1 MVMRTKTA
9 WNKNKRREV
18 WKTMG
23 RFLSILSIVA
33 LGVGFFS
40 GLKVTKNAMID
51 TADAYLREY
60 AMYDEKVMTTIGI
73 DEADVAKIA
82 SMDGISAAE
91 GSVSMDV
98 LATLDTGE
106 SYVVAA
112 HSITSDINRLKL
124 TAGRMPIADNEC
136 LGDARMLPKSVIG
149 SKLLISEQNDTDTL
163 DAFTY
168 DTYTIVGLTDSTTY
182 LNMERGTTKLAG
194 GKISAFVYLPR
205 GGFSTDYF
213 TELYVKYTDATG
225 KIFTDAYDDAVAQM
239 EDPLKAQ
246 MKLLATNRYNDIV
259 SDAKTEIS
267 DAEKKY
273 QDGLDEYNTQKADA
287 QKKLDGAAND
297 LAKAKKQIDD
307 GWSAIRENE
316 ASLNDAQAQYDSGL
330 AAYNKGL
337 SDYQVARA
345 DAFAKLD
352 AGEAALAPSLAMIP
366 DLKAALAALDPAD
379 PDYETQKAAIETQ
392 LNEIENAYNQ
402 LTTQRE
408 TTTQLFDG
416 MLAQLSATK
425 AQLDAAKKQIDEGN
439 AALAQGKATLKSA
452 ESQYSDGYSDYLDGK
467 AEADQKLADG
477 AKELADGK
485 QKLDDAK
492 AELAK
497 LKPPTVYLLNREM
510 NVGYVNFEN
519 DSSIVNGIAKV
530 FPVFFFLVAALVTM
544 TTMTRMVEEQRTQ
557 IGTLKALG
565 YGGATIAWKYVSYAG
580 SAALLGGLLGFFGG
594 SWLFPWVIW
603 QAYGMLY
610 GFAPILYTLDWSLF
624 ALAISVALICSV
636 GVTLLTCRAE
646 LRLMPAE
653 LMRPKTPKEGKRVF
667 LERIGFLW
675 KRLGFMVKIS
685 LRNVFRYT
693 KRLIMMALGIGGCTA
708 LLITGFGLRD
718 SIANIAA
725 DQFDN
730 IMTYDFAIVF
740 DEEKDAAQQTAF
752 QSETKDVL
760 STSVFVCTDTISA
773 DTNEGMKD
781 VNVIATGDP
790 NISSLIN
797 MHANGQTLAYPPDG
811 SVSISDKLARIA
823 GVSVGDKIRVRV
835 DDTHESELTVSA
847 IFENYVYHYMLMT
860 PATYETIYG
869 KPCAYEAALAN
880 SALADQH
887 EAAAIIMDDHGAA
900 NVSVT
905 SDIQDRVSSMMD
917 SLNLVIFVIIFCAGA
932 LAFVVLFN
940 LSNIN
945 ITERIREIATIKVL
959 GFYAPEVGAYVF
971 RENLVLTLIGSL
983 VGIPLG
989 IWLHGFVMGQLS
1001 FDMVSFHVVI
1011 KPLSYVF
1018 SVAMTFLFAF
1028 GVDLVMRPRLAK
1040 INMVESLKAI
1050 E

>member
-1 MVMRTKTA
+1 MVMRAKTA
-9 WNKNKRREV
+9 WKKNQWREV

-60 AMYDEKVMTTIGI
+60 AMYDEKLMTTIGI
-73 DEADVAKIA
+73 DETDVSAIAK
-82 SMDGISAAE
+82 MDGISAAE

-98 LATLDTGE
+98 LTTLDTGE

-112 HSITSDINRLKL
+112 HSITSEVNRLKI

-136 LGDARMLPKSVIG
+136 LGDARMLPRSAIG
-149 SKLLISEQNDTDTL
+149 SRLLISDQNDKDTL

-168 DTYTIVGLTDSTTY
+168 DAYTIVGLTDSTTY
-182 LNMERGTTKLAG
+182 LNMERGTSKLAG
-194 GKISAFVYLPR
+194 GKITAFVYLPL

-213 TELYVKYTDATG
+213 TELYVKYSDATG
-225 KIFTDAYDDAVAQM
+225 KIFTDAYDHAVAKM
-239 EDPLKAQ
+239 EAPLKAQ
-246 MKLLATNRYNDIV
+246 MKLLATARYNDII
-259 SDAKTEIS
+259 SDAKTKIS
-267 DAEKKY
+267 DAEAKY
-273 QDGLDEYNTQKADA
+273 QDGLAEYNTQKADA
-287 QKKLDGAAND
+287 QKKLDDAANE

-316 ASLNDAQAQYDSGL
+316 ASLNDAEAQYESGL
-330 AAYNKGL
+330 VAYNQGL
-337 SDYQVARA
+337 SDYQAART
-345 DAFAKLD
+345 DAFSQLD
-352 AGEAALAPSLAMIP
+352 ASQATIDTQRGQLN
-366 DLKAALAALDPAD
+366 AALD
-379 PDYETQKAAIETQ
+379 AATLAGDTAQIAYLQGQISALDTAQGQ
-392 LNEIENAYNQ
+392 LDA
-402 LTTQRE
+402 QRQ

-416 MLAQLSATK
+416 MLLQLNANKT
-425 AQLDAAKKQIDEGN
+425 QLDAAKQQIDDGRV
-439 AALAQGKATLKSA
+439 ALEQGKSALKSA
-452 ESQYSDGYSDYLDGK
+452 EEQYNNGYADYLDGK

-485 QKLDDAK
+485 QKIDDAK
-492 AELAK
+492 VELNK

-510 NVGYVNFEN
+510 NAGYVNFEN
-519 DSSIVNGIAKV
+519 DSSIVNGISKV

-557 IGTLKALG
+557 IGTLKAMG
-565 YGGATIAWKYVSYAG
+565 YGGATIAWKYISYAG
-580 SAALLGGLLGFFGG
+580 GAALLGGLIGFFGG

-624 ALAISVALICSV
+624 ALALSVALACSV
-636 GVTLLTCRAE
+636 GVTILTCRAE

-708 LLITGFGLRD
+708 LLITGFGIRD

-740 DEEKDAAQQTAF
+740 DEAKDDAQQEAF

-760 STSVFVCTDTISA
+760 SSSVFVCTDTLSA
-773 DTNEGMKD
+773 YTDEGMKD

-790 NISSLIN
+790 NISSLID
-797 MHANGQTLAYPPDG
+797 MHWKGQTLEYPPDG
-811 SVSISDKLARIA
+811 SVAISDKLARIA
-823 GVSVGDKIRVRV
+823 GVSVGDKIHVKV
-835 DDTHESELTVSA
+835 DDTHESDLTVSA

-860 PATYETIYG
+860 PATYEATFG
-869 KPCAYEAALAN
+869 KPCAYEAALAD
-880 SALADQH
+880 SAIADQH
-887 EAAAIIMDDHGAA
+887 AAAATIMDEHDAA

-905 SDIQDRVSSMMD
+905 SDIQDRVNSMMQ

-959 GFYAPEVGAYVF
+959 GFYASEVGAYVF

-1011 KPLSYVF
+1011 KPLSYLLA
-1018 SVAMTFLFAF
+1018 VAMTFLFAF

>member
-1 MVMRTKTA
+1 MVTRAKTA
-9 WNKNKRREV
+9 WNKNQWREV

-73 DEADVAKIA
+73 DETDVSAIAK
-82 SMDGISAAE
+82 MEGISAAE

-98 LATLDTGE
+98 LATLSTGE

-112 HSITSDINRLKL
+112 HSITSEINLLKL
-124 TAGRMPIADNEC
+124 TAGRMPVADNEC
-136 LGDARMLPKSVIG
+136 LADARMFSKSAIG
-149 SKLLISEQNDTDTL
+149 SQLLISEQNDTDTL

-182 LNMERGTTKLAG
+182 LNMERGTSKLAG
-194 GKISAFVYLPR
+194 GQITAFVYLPL

-225 KIFTDAYDDAVAQM
+225 KIFTDAYDHAVTKM
-239 EDPLKAQ
+239 ESTLKAQ
-246 MKLLATNRYNDIV
+246 IKLLATERYNDIV
-259 SDAKTEIS
+259 SDAQAEIS
-267 DAEKKY
+267 DAEAEY
-273 QDGLDEYNTQKADA
+273 QDGLAEYNTQKADA
-287 QKKLDGAAND
+287 QKKLDDAANE
-297 LAKAKKQIDD
+297 LAKAKTQIDN

-316 ASLNDAQAQYDSGL
+316 ASLSAAEAQYESGL
-330 AAYNKGL
+330 AAYNQGL
-337 SDYQVARA
+337 SDYQTART
-345 DAFAKLD
+345 DAFNQLD
-352 AGEAALAPSLAMIP
+352 ASQVTIDTQRGQLN
-366 DLKAALAALDPAD
+366 AALD
-379 PDYETQKAAIETQ
+379 AATLAGDTAQIAYLQGQ
-392 LNEIENAYNQ
+392 LDALDTAQGQ
-402 LTTQRE
+402 LDAQRL

-416 MLAQLSATK
+416 MLSQLDATK
-425 AQLDAAKKQIDEGN
+425 AQLDAAKQQIDEGN
-439 AALAQGKATLKSA
+439 AAISSGKSA
-452 ESQYSDGYSDYLDGK
+452 LRSAEAQYDDGYADYLDGK
-467 AEADQKLADG
+467 AEADEKLADG
-477 AKELADGK
+477 AKELANGK
-485 QKLDDAK
+485 QKIDDAK
-492 AELAK
+492 AELNK

-510 NVGYVNFEN
+510 NAGYVNFEN
-519 DSSIVNGIAKV
+519 DSSIVNGISKV

-544 TTMTRMVEEQRTQ
+544 TTMSRMVEEQRTQ

-565 YGGATIAWKYVSYAG
+565 YGGATIAWKYISYAG
-580 SAALLGGLLGFFGG
+580 GAALLGGLIGFFGG

-624 ALAISVALICSV
+624 ALALSVALACSV
-636 GVTLLTCRAE
+636 GVTILTCRAE

-653 LMRPKTPKEGKRVF
+653 LMRPKAPKEGKRVF

-708 LLITGFGLRD
+708 LLITGFGIRD

-740 DEEKDAAQQTAF
+740 DEAKDEAQQKTF
-752 QSETKDVL
+752 QSETTDIL
-760 STSVFVCTDTISA
+760 FASVFVCTDTLSA
-773 DTNEGMKD
+773 YTDEGMKD

-790 NISSLIN
+790 DISSLID
-797 MHANGQTLAYPPDG
+797 MHWNGETLAYPADG
-811 SVSISDKLARIA
+811 SVAISDKLARIA

-835 DDTHESELTVSA
+835 DDTQESELTVSA

-860 PATYETIYG
+860 PATYEATFG
-869 KPCAYEAALAN
+869 KACAYEAALAN
-880 SALADQH
+880 AAIADQH
-887 EAAAIIMDDHGAA
+887 EAAAVIMDEHGAA

-905 SDIQDRVSSMMD
+905 SDIQDRVNSMMQ

-1018 SVAMTFLFAF
+1018 AVAMTFLFAF

-1040 INMVESLKAI
+1040 IDMVESLKAI